1 MYNYNQNYSSPT
13 SLGIQERW
21 ERVLAYALL
30 WVSGLVLLFVE
41 QRNQTVRR
49 HAMQSVII
57 FGSLG
62 IVGFLSTALSHMLGG
77 ILILGGIFGM
87 IAGLVGFVTFVLWIL
102 LMVMAYFNANT
113 LFVGPRHSRYV

>member
-1 MYNYNQNYSSPT
+1 
-13 SLGIQERW
+13 
-21 ERVLAYALL
+21 LAYALI
-30 WVSGLVLLFVE
+30 WVSGLILLFVE

-62 IVGFLSTALSHMLGG
+62 IVGFLSGTLSHMLGWFP
-77 ILILGGIFGM
+77 ILGGLLGI

-102 LMVMAYFNANT
+102 LMVLAYFNANT
-113 LFVGPRHSRYV
+113 IFVGPRHSRYL

>member
-21 ERVLAYALL
+21 ERVLAYALI
-30 WVSGLVLLFVE
+30 WVSGLILLFVE

-57 FGSLG
+57 FGSL
-62 IVGFLSTALSHMLGG
+62 
-77 ILILGGIFGM
+77 
-87 IAGLVGFVTFVLWIL
+87 VGFVTFGLWIL
-102 LMVMAYFNANT
+102 LMVLAYFNANT
-113 LFVGPRHSRYV
+113 IFVGPRHTRYL

>member
-57 FGSLG
+57 FGGLG
-62 IVGFLSTALSHMLGG
+62 IIGLVGGWLSGIPVLGFF
-77 ILILGGIFGM
+77 FGL
-87 IAGLVGFVTFVLWIL
+87 IAGLVGIVTFVLWIV
-102 LMVMAYFNANT
+102 LMVLAYFNANT
-113 LFVGPRHSRYV
+113 IFVGPRHSRYV